1 MIAEIRC
8 IREAIVSNAIS
19 PLTGAA
25 AWLPGA
31 SNNPDGTQ
39 AAVDK
44 ATQGR
49 ESQEAAIV
57 DAISMNTVP
66 IDIASCGAII
76 GSVTAAGGAASHGAG
91 GATAV
96 QDVMGM
102 IGRTLSRYREGDP
115 YPGAADGQRR

>member
-1 MIAEIRC
+1 
-8 IREAIVSNAIS
+8 
-19 PLTGAA
+19 
-25 AWLPGA
+25 A

-66 IDIASCGAII
+66 IDIASYGAII

-91 GATAV
+91 ESADV
-96 QDVMGM
+96 QSVMAM
-102 IGRTLSRYREGDP
+102 IGKTLSQGQGAYYIAINVPGDSLMTAMT
-115 YPGAADGQRR
+115 PGQL